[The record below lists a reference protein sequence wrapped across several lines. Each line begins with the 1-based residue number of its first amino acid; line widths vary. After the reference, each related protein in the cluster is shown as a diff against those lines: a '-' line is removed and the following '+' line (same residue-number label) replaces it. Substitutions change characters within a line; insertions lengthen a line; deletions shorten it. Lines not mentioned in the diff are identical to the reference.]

1 MTGSAEP
8 LRPDVPD
15 WVQDAIVYQIFP
27 DRFARSGRV
36 PSPGALEPWDTPPT
50 IHGFK
55 GGDLL
60 GIVDRLDHL
69 ASLSVD
75 TIYLNPIFQSASNH
89 RYHTY
94 DYLTVDPLL
103 GGNDA
108 LRTLLDALHARGMRL
123 ILDGVFNHTGRG
135 FWPFHHLLETGIDS
149 PYRDWF
155 ILSPDVA
162 AGRRGLDAYP
172 VVPPA
177 DRPDAVHLDWA
188 GEPVGSGRRSLA
200 WLGYQAWW
208 DLPALPKLNVDHPAV
223 RDHLLD
229 VAETWIRFGIDGW
242 RLDVPEEVGA
252 WFWRLFRQ
260 RVRAID
266 PKAWLVAEIWWE
278 RPEAVAGDTFDAT
291 MNYPLGAAILSFV
304 GAGRLDRRVLAQ
316 QSTLDATIHDLDA
329 GAFLDRVDHLM
340 ALYPAEVA
348 ANQLTIL
355 GSHDTPRMRT
365 ILGGDAAAVRLAMLL
380 ELTLPGAPSIYYGD
394 ELGLAG
400 EHDPGCR
407 AGMPWDAPE
416 RWDHDLLA
424 TVRAAAA
431 LRRAEPVLRRG
442 GYRRLAGQGRA
453 VAFMRGLGQDAA
465 IVAVNAGDEPV
476 SLIVDM
482 PELAGR
488 RVRTALRAPS
498 PVPAE
503 PAAADGSGAP
513 APVVDGRL
521 TIELGPQDGVV
532 LLAI

>member
-1 MTGSAEP
+1 MTDPAEW
-8 LRPDVPD
+8 LRPDVPA

-36 PSPGALEPWDTPPT
+36 PSPGPLEPWDAPPT

-94 DYLTVDPLL
+94 DYLNVDPLL

-108 LRTLLDALHARGMRL
+108 LRTLLDACHARGMRL

-135 FWPFHHLLETGIDS
+135 FWPFHHLLEAGPGS

-155 ILSPDVA
+155 VLSDA
-162 AGRRGLDAYP
+162 FLSGRRGLDAYP
-172 VVPPA
+172 LGGVA
-177 DRPDAVHLDWA
+177 QLPD
-188 GEPVGSGRRSLA
+188 EPVGSGRHSLA
-200 WLGYQAWW
+200 ALGYQAWW

-223 RDHLLD
+223 RDHLLE

-260 RVRAID
+260 RVRALN
-266 PKAWLVAEIWWE
+266 PEAWLVAEIWWE
-278 RPEAVAGDTFDAT
+278 RPGAVAGDTFDAT

-316 QSTLDATIHDLDA
+316 QSTLDATIRDLDA
-329 GAFLDRVDHLM
+329 GGFLDRVDHLM
-340 ALYPAEVA
+340 AIYPSEVV

-365 ILGGDAAAVRLAMLL
+365 MLGGDAAAARLAMLL

-394 ELGLAG
+394 ELGLQG

-416 RWDHDLLA
+416 RWDQGLLA

-442 GYRRLAGQGRA
+442 GYRRLAGRGGA
-453 VAFMRGLGQDAA
+453 VAFLRLLGHDAA
-465 IVAVNAGDEPV
+465 IVAVNAGATPDTLV
-476 SLIVDM
+476 VDV

-488 RVRTALRAPS
+488 SVRTALRAATPEPS
-498 PVPAE
+498 Q
-503 PAAADGSGAP
+503 AAAAHGPGSGLER
-513 APVVDGRL
+513 VVDGRL
-521 TIELGPQDGVV
+521 TIELGPHDGVV
-532 LLAI
+532 LLAT

>member
-1 MTGSAEP
+1 MTDRAEP
-8 LRPDVPD
+8 LRPDVPG
-15 WVQDAIVYQIFP
+15 WVQDAIVYQVFP

-36 PSPGALEPWDTPPT
+36 ASPGTLEAWDAPPT
-50 IHGFK
+50 INGFK

-75 TIYLNPIFQSASNH
+75 TLYLNPIFQSASNH

-108 LRTLLDALHARGMRL
+108 LRTLLDACHGRGMRV

-155 ILSPDVA
+155 VLSGDVRS
-162 AGRRGLDAYP
+162 GRRGLDAYP
-172 VVPPA
+172 LGVVA
-177 DRPDAVHLDWA
+177 TLPD
-188 GEPVGSGRRSLA
+188 EPLGSGRHSLA
-200 WLGYQAWW
+200 ALGYQAWW
-208 DLPALPKLNVDHPAV
+208 DLPALPKLNMDHPAV
-223 RDHLLD
+223 RDHLLE

-242 RLDVPEEVGA
+242 RLDVPEEVA
-252 WFWRLFRQ
+252 TWFWREFRR
-260 RVRAID
+260 RVRAVNPD
-266 PKAWLVAEIWWE
+266 AWLVAEIWWE

-316 QSTLDATIHDLDA
+316 QSTLDATIHDLDG

-340 ALYPAEVA
+340 ALYPPEVS

-355 GSHDTPRMRT
+355 GSHDTPRLRT
-365 ILGGDAAAVRLAMLL
+365 MLGGDAPAARLAMLL

-394 ELGLAG
+394 ELGLEG

-416 RWDHDLLA
+416 RWDRGLLA
-424 TVRAAAA
+424 MVRAAAA

-442 GYRRLAGQGRA
+442 EYRRLAGDGA
-453 VAFMRGLGQDAA
+453 AIAFQRRLGGDVA
-465 IVAVNAGDEPV
+465 IVAVNRGAGPA
-476 SLIVDM
+476 SLVVDA
-482 PELAGR
+482 PELVGR
-488 RVRTALRAPS
+488 ELRTALRASAPEPDRAPGAGTPELS
-498 PVPAE
+498 AE
-503 PAAADGSGAP
+503 
-513 APVVDGRL
+513 GRL
-521 TIELGPQDGVV
+521 TIELGPQDGVI
-532 LLAI
+532 LLSGGG